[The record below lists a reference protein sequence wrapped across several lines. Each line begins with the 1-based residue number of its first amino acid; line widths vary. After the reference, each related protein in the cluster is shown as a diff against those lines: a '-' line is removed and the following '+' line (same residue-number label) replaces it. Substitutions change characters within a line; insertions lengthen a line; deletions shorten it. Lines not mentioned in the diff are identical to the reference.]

1 MQLSGIALLLMSLIP
16 GLGHYMIQRR
26 VRAFLYPFLVIGGL
40 GIGFVLSIMMGSG
53 EPFLFMGLVAFG
65 IWAINILDMMW
76 YLLVRPSPGAAV
88 PPHPGGGMYRESGPA
103 YGPAHGPAGGYE
115 GAAYGG
121 SVPYA
126 PGYDPNRRNAS
137 ERFYT
142 ILLSAVPGLAH
153 FQLGLM
159 QRGLTLLLGFF
170 GLASVILFMSA
181 MASERFILFL
191 VVLPIIWLYGLF
203 DAVRQLERKQLGE
216 PLQDRS
222 ILEDWDAQRAGGRR
236 SRLLT
241 TLLAVIPGAGHMYLG
256 AQQRGLQ
263 LMGAFLLSFY
273 LLDVL
278 YLTFFMFLVPVI
290 WCFAFFDALQLG
302 ARYERMEGF
311 IEDVPI
317 VSGLSGSRRWL
328 GAGMILLAGYIVFN
342 QFIYHWLVDLF
353 GSNQFW
359 VREMQRYVQIGV
371 ITLLLFGGGLKL
383 MLGGARRSGV

>member
-1 MQLSGIALLLMSLIP
+1 MRFGGITLLLMSLIP

-26 VRAFLYPFLVIGGL
+26 VRAFVYPLLVFGFL
-40 GIGFVLSIMMGSG
+40 GIGITMGFLMG
-53 EPFLFMGLVAFG
+53 HDEPFLFMGFLAMVVWG
-65 IWAINILDMMW
+65 INILDMMIH
-76 YLLVRPSPGAAV
+76 LLVRPSQEARAPFPSHDMHQGMQGGYGPGV
-88 PPHPGGGMYRESGPA
+88 PYPMPPYPGDAA
-103 YGPAHGPAGGYE
+103 YGPGH
-115 GAAYGG
+115 
-121 SVPYA
+121 
-126 PGYDPNRRNAS
+126 DPHRRNAG

-170 GLASVILFMSA
+170 GMAAVILFVSV
-181 MASERFILFL
+181 MASEQFILFL
-191 VVLPIIWLYGLF
+191 MVLPIIWLYGLF
-203 DAVRQLERKQLGE
+203 DALRQLERKQLGE

-236 SRLLT
+236 SRLLA
-241 TLLAVIPGAGHMYLG
+241 TLLSVFPGAGHMYLG

-263 LMGAFLLSFY
+263 LMGGFLLSFY

-278 YLTFFMFLVPVI
+278 YLTFFMFLIPVI

-317 VSGLSGSRRWL
+317 VSGFSPSRRWL
-328 GAGMILLAGYIVFN
+328 GAGMILLAGYILFN
-342 QFIYHWLVDLF
+342 QFLQEWLIQMF
-353 GSNQFW
+353 GHQMW
-359 VREMQRYVQIGV
+359 VQQLQRYVQIGL
-371 ITLLLFGGGLKL
+371 ITLLLLVGGVKL
-383 MLGGARRSGV
+383 MLGGPGPGSSSVRG

>member
-1 MQLSGIALLLMSLIP
+1 MRFGGITLFLMSLIP

-26 VRAFLYPFLVIGGL
+26 VRAFVYPLLVFGFLGL
-40 GIGFVLSIMMGSG
+40 GITMSFLMGYDD
-53 EPFLFMGLVAFG
+53 PFLFMGFLAMVFWG
-65 IWAINILDMMW
+65 INILDMMIH
-76 YLLVRPSPGAAV
+76 LLVRPSPGAIA
-88 PPHPGGGMYRESGPA
+88 PFPSSGIHPGVQGS
-103 YGPAHGPAGGYE
+103 YGPGAHYNTPSYPGN
-115 GAAYGG
+115 AAYE
-121 SVPYA
+121 
-126 PGYDPNRRNAS
+126 PGYDPHRRNAG

-142 ILLSAVPGLAH
+142 ILLSTVPGLAH

-170 GLASVILFMSA
+170 GLAAVILFVSA

-191 VVLPIIWLYGLF
+191 IVLPIIWLYGLF
-203 DAVRQLERKQLGE
+203 DALRQLERKQLGE

-236 SRLLT
+236 SRLLA
-241 TLLAVIPGAGHMYLG
+241 TLLAAFPGAGHMYLG

-263 LMGAFLLSFY
+263 LMGGFLLSFY

-317 VSGLSGSRRWL
+317 VSGLTASRRWL
-328 GAGMILLAGYIVFN
+328 GAGMILLACYIVFN
-342 QFIYHWLVDLF
+342 QFLYDWLILIFWEQQFLVD
-353 GSNQFW
+353 QF
-359 VREMQRYVQIGV
+359 QRNVQIGL
-371 ITLLLFGGGLKL
+371 IILLLLAGGIKL
-383 MLGGARRSGV
+383 MLGGGRSSGVKG